1 MNPAFK
7 TIRDGG
13 VTSAQGFLA
22 AGVGAGIKSGKHEKD
37 MAMLVS
43 TVPAQVAATFTTNP
57 IKAAP
62 VKLSMK
68 HTRNGAVRG
77 VIINSGNANACTGVV
92 GIQNACEMSEQAAKE
107 IDCKPNEMLVCS
119 TGRIGVPLPMPKIR
133 RGIKKSA
140 RQLMAQNGSEAAKAI
155 MTTDT
160 IRKEVAI
167 RMKID
172 GCMVTIGGMAKGAG
186 MIHPNMATM
195 LCFITTDARIA
206 KRALR
211 SCVSEA
217 VEHSFNRISVDG
229 DTSTNDTVMVF
240 ANGLAGNNEL
250 KSYHP
255 QYQLFQQGIN
265 TVMRKLARMIVQD
278 GEGTSRVIDVTV
290 EGAARHADA
299 KAAAVA
305 VARSS
310 LVKCAFYGADPN
322 WGRIMSAVGQSGAK
336 VREELVE
343 IHYDGVLAVANGTAS
358 KTPKARLRKVARKS
372 KFTITI
378 NLHLGKS
385 SYSMLTSDLT
395 EEYVRF
401 NADE

>member
-1 MNPAFK
+1 MNPAFR

-22 AGVGAGIKSGKHEKD
+22 AGVSCGIKANKHAKD

-68 HTRNGAVRG
+68 HTRNGMVRG
-77 VIINSGNANACTGVV
+77 VVVNSGNANACTGVV
-92 GIQNACEMSEQAAKE
+92 GIQNACEMGTLAATE

-119 TGRIGVPLPMPKIR
+119 TGRIGVPLPMPRVRKGIR
-133 RGIKKSA
+133 KAA

-160 IRKEVAI
+160 TRKEVSI

-172 GCMVTIGGMAKGAG
+172 GCAVTIGGMAKGAG

-195 LCFITTDARIA
+195 LCFITTDAKIA
-206 KRALR
+206 KRSLC
-211 SCVSEA
+211 SCVSDA
-217 VEHSFNRISVDG
+217 VEQSFNRISVDG
-229 DTSTNDTVMVF
+229 DTSTNDSVMVF

-255 QYQLFQQGIN
+255 QYELFQQGLV

-290 EGAARHADA
+290 QGAARHADA
-299 KAAAVA
+299 KAVALA

-310 LVKCAFYGADPN
+310 LCKCAFYGADPN
-322 WGRIMSAVGQSGAK
+322 WGRLMSAIGQSGAK

-343 IHYDGVLAVANGTAS
+343 IHYDGLSAVANGTAS
-358 KTPKARLRKVARKS
+358 KTPPARLRKVVRKS
-372 KFTITI
+372 KYTITI

-385 SYSMLTSDLT
+385 SYTMLTSDLT